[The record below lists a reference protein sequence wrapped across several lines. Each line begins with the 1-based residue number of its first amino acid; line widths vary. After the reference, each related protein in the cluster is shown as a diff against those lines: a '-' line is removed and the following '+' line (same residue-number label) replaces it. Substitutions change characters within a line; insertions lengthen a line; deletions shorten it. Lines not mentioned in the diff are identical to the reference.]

1 MNRYDDLP
9 EWLRIKLEFVR
20 VKIEQQ
26 FKTYATEEPTP
37 VIVEEVETHTEAA
50 AGEAGKKEYRQ
61 KYYKEHIKEKRK
73 YYQDNKERI
82 AKRQQTDESRAKYRE
97 QYHARREHL
106 TPEEIQAK
114 NEIAR
119 AQRKVREAK
128 LRAKYPG
135 LKLKE
140 AKAMEKA
147 MKGK

>member
-1 MNRYDDLP
+1 MNRDDDLP

-26 FKTYATEEPTP
+26 FKTYAAEEPQP
-37 VIVEEVETHTEAA
+37 AIVEEAETQADPEKAD
-50 AGEAGKKEYRQ
+50 KKVYRQ

-82 AKRQQTDESRAKYRE
+82 AKRQQTDESRAKYRQ

-147 MKGK
+147 KTK